1 MEMSLALKLHVFRCP
16 WDSNKL
22 KAAIL
27 SFVIDVP
34 QYGFKC
40 FMSCSKNPS
49 IGNMLSRLWRFSRS
63 KRSRFVDVRHF
74 VLSPVPSSLL
84 HSVSYLFIAVHVM
97 VVTMFVCMCLDV
109 YQSKDKRKFLSLYK
123 NMAYA
128 VKSMFGV
135 NLRVALKEL
144 NYPHVAFYWVWTNR
158 TKSQI
163 GLLIK
168 HLVSN
173 IYHDTSANTY
183 AGMNNWSILLKLLT
197 RHSSCSV
204 YMAEK

>member
-1 MEMSLALKLHVFRCP
+1 MERSLALKLHVFRCP
-16 WDSNKL
+16 WDSNKQ

-40 FMSCSKNPS
+40 FMSCPKNPS

-123 NMAYA
+123 NMTYA

-135 NLRVALKEL
+135 NLRVGLKEL
-144 NYPHVAFYWVWTNR
+144 NYSHVAFCWVWTSR
-158 TKSQI
+158 TK
-163 GLLIK
+163 
-168 HLVSN
+168 
-173 IYHDTSANTY
+173 NT
-183 AGMNNWSILLKLLT
+183 NWFIDKA
-197 RHSSCSV
+197 SCFQYISW
-204 YMAEK
+204 YQCKYLCGHE